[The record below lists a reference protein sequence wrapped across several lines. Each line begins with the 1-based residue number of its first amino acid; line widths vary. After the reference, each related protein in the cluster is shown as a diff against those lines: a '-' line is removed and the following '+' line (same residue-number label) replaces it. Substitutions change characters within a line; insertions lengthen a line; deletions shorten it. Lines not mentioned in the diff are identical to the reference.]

1 MLVSA
6 FMKPLRLAFLLCFAA
21 TAQAQQLQPAAIR
34 DAAAKSIALLQQT
47 GSSWFEKQ
55 TCTSC
60 HQQDLPMMTVR
71 MARERGVTVN
81 EDLFLKT
88 VTKAYGFMSSLD
100 RAVQNLYLIDAPM
113 DYGSHLLGAHDAG
126 VPSSLSTTAYA
137 RFIANRQQADGS
149 WVSIDERPPQSHS
162 VFTATATAMRAMQVY
177 MPARLQAET
186 RERVGRARRWLESRE
201 ATNTEDR
208 VSQLRGLAWAGADA
222 SMLTK
227 LAAALIA
234 QQRSDGGWSQL
245 PRLESDAYA
254 TGEVLYALHDAA
266 SIPTSNSSWQKGARY
281 LLNSQMPDGSW
292 LVKSRM
298 HEQQIVSPPYFE
310 SGFPHHENQM
320 ISAMGTTWA
329 TAALLLAVDPVKE
342 EKVVNLA
349 AAGVVPSTKPWM
361 ETVLFGTTAELKAL
375 LDGGLDANSRS
386 DDGTTLLMMA
396 AQDSSKVRLLI
407 DRGAD
412 VNARSKTGFTALMI
426 AANYKGAAD
435 SVRQLLNKGAEVNP
449 GEPKVM
455 FNASAVS
462 FAAQSG
468 DTEILD
474 LLVAKG
480 GNIRQKMTI
489 LGQANVRPIDI
500 AVALRDVAMIRYL
513 ARKGV
518 NLNEEDPDVP
528 VSLLS
533 GAAMENDLPTA
544 KALIELGAE
553 VNKAD
558 SMGMTPL
565 LHAASVDFGDTAM
578 IELLL
583 KAGANPQVRSKTQQT
598 AQQLATRYGHRD
610 IARLLEGK

>member
-1 MLVSA
+1 
-6 FMKPLRLAFLLCFAA
+6 MKPLRIAFVLCVAA
-21 TAQAQQLQPAAIR
+21 SAQAQQLQPAAIR

-47 GSSWFEKQ
+47 GNTWFEKQ

-60 HQQDLPMMTVR
+60 HQQDLPMMAVHL
-71 MARERGVTVN
+71 ARDRGVPVN

-100 RAVQNLYLIDAPM
+100 RAVQNVYLIDAPM
-113 DYGSHLLGAHDAG
+113 DYGSHLMGAHDAG
-126 VPSSLSTTAYA
+126 VPSTLSTAVYA

-162 VFTATATAMRAMQVY
+162 QFTATATAMRAMQLY
-177 MPARLQAET
+177 MPARLQAEN
-186 RERVGRARRWLESRE
+186 RERVGRARRWLEAHE

-222 SMLTK
+222 SILKK
-227 LAAALIA
+227 LSATLIA

-245 PRLESDAYA
+245 PRLDSDAYA
-254 TGEVLYALHDAA
+254 TGEVLFALHDAA
-266 SIPTSNSSWQKGARY
+266 GIPTSNSSWAKGARF
-281 LLNSQMPDGSW
+281 LLSTQLADGSW
-292 LVKSRM
+292 LVKSRL

-310 SGFPHHENQM
+310 SGFPHRENQM

-329 TAALLLAVDPVKE
+329 IAALLLAVDPVKE
-342 EKVVNLA
+342 KHGVNLA
-349 AAGVVPSTKPWM
+349 AAGVAPSTKAWM
-361 ETVLFGTTAELKAL
+361 ETVLFGSTAELKAL
-375 LDGGLDANSRS
+375 LDGGLDPNSRS

-396 AQDSSKVRLLI
+396 AQDSSKVRLLTE
-407 DRGAD
+407 RGAD
-412 VNARSKTGFTALMI
+412 VNARSKTGFTALMV
-426 AANYKGAAD
+426 AANYKGAAE
-435 SVRQLLNKGAEVNP
+435 SVRQLLNKGAELNP
-449 GEPKVM
+449 GEPKPM

-462 FAAQSG
+462 FAAQAG
-468 DTEILD
+468 DTDTLD

-480 GNIRQKMTI
+480 GNVRQKMTI
-489 LGQANVRPIDI
+489 LGQAAVRPIDM

-533 GAAMENDLPTA
+533 SAAMENDLPTA
-544 KALIELGAE
+544 KTLIELGAE
-553 VNKAD
+553 VNKVD

-578 IELLL
+578 VELLL
-583 KAGANPQVRSKTQQT
+583 KAGANPQVRSKTQQN
-598 AQQLATRYGHRD
+598 AVQLATRYGHLN